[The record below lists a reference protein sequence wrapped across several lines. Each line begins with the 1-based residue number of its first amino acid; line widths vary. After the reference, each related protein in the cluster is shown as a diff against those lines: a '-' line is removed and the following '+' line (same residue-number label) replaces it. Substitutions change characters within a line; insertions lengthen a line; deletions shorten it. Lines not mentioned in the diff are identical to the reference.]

1 MIEDLA
7 GHTLGEHFIDRSQ
20 GGDEFSFEFED
31 PQFELNLRR
40 ADVLVEVGKVNV
52 TERPEVGDRFPAE
65 C

>member
-1 MIEDLA
+1 MK
-7 GHTLGEHFIDRSQ
+7 SP
-20 GGDEFSFEFED
+20 FEFED